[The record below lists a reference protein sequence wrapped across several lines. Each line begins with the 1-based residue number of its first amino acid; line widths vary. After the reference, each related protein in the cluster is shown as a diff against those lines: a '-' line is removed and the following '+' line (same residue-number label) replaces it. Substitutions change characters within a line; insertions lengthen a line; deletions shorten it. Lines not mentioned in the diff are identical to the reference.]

1 MSVLLVNI
9 TVPTMLRVLTQWAV
23 LPVRVIEDIQGT
35 DRKGTEFYIYLSNT
49 VCFQMLVTFFR

>member
-35 DRKGTEFYIYLSNT
+35 DRKGKETILYIHLSNT
-49 VCFQMLVTFFR
+49 